1 MGATRG
7 GPSVGLGLRLGSTAK
22 SAGFTFLQLQEF
34 EHQSLIYKYMAAGVA
49 VPFHLVLPIWKSVA
63 SSSLNSAALYKHYP
77 SC

>member
-1 MGATRG
+1 MAAMQG
-7 GPSVGLGLRLGSTAK
+7 GPSVGLGLGLGSTAK

-34 EHQSLIYKYMAAGVA
+34 EHQALIYKYMAAGVA

-63 SSSLNSAALYKHYP
+63 SSSPNSSALCKHYP